1 MKITSLKINNF
12 RGVKSAELQLDGH
25 TLFVGK
31 NNVGKSTICEA
42 LDLLLGP
49 DRLNRSSPVDEY
61 DFYNGIYLDE
71 DDVPVEIFI
80 EAVLIDLSDTAKTTF
95 GGHLEFWHSTEK
107 RVLGDGEI
115 DTVDTENIEPCLRL
129 QLKAKYDFEEDE
141 FVANTYYVRSP
152 GENDD
157 GELQEVYKRQKR
169 EIGFLY
175 LRALRTGSR
184 ALSLERGSLLD
195 LLLRVGRMRPKLWED
210 TRKKLMEMELDES
223 IGLLRPV
230 LDNIEARVNQYV
242 SIEASDKPIKL
253 FVSQLT
259 REHLRKT
266 VSFFMST
273 SPDQNPVPFQEL
285 GTGTLNTLVFALL
298 SAIAELKKE
307 NVIFAMEEP
316 EIAVSPHT
324 QRRIVKYLLESTSQS
339 FVTTHSPYVIEQ
351 FSPEQIKI
359 LRRDENATLTTT
371 AVSLTSGL
379 KPKLFKRKLRPSIAE
394 AILGKAVVI
403 GEGLV
408 EFEVLKAAVD
418 VMETEDGSL
427 YPLDLSG
434 VTFFDSDGDG
444 NLSDYGAF
452 FKSLGLNTYAF
463 YDNKNRT
470 PAEVTSI
477 NNVFDINHKTNFDDI
492 EKLLA
497 AELPVDVLWIFL
509 QELNVNSLLP
519 HDMTIPTIRPTD
531 AEIRTM
537 SQTALISKKGDGR
550 CADVIR
556 KCTKQQLPSSVSG
569 FLQQVYERHIAPTPV
584 EPIEIPDEEEI
595 DIT

>member
-71 DDVPVEIFI
+71 DNVPVEIYI
-80 EAVLIDLSDTAKTTF
+80 EAVLIDLSDNAKTTF
-95 GGHLEFWHSTEK
+95 GGHIEFWHSVEK

-129 QLKAKYDFEEDE
+129 KLKAKYDFEEDE
-141 FVANTYYVRSP
+141 FIANTYYARSP
-152 GENDD
+152 GESDD
-157 GELQEVYKRQKR
+157 GELQEVYKSQKR

-184 ALSLERGSLLD
+184 ALSLEKGSLLD

-210 TRKKLMEMELDES
+210 TRKKLMEMEIDES

-242 SIEASDKPIKL
+242 SIEASDRPIKL

-324 QRRIVKYLLESTSQS
+324 QRRIVKYLLESTAQS

-418 VMETEDGSL
+418 VMETEDESL

-434 VTFFDSDGDG
+434 ITFFDSDGDG
-444 NLSDYGAF
+444 NLSEYGAF

-470 PAEVTSI
+470 PAEIISI
-477 NNVFDINHKTNFDDI
+477 NDVFDINHKTNFDDI

-497 AELPVDVLWIFL
+497 AELPVEVLWIYL
-509 QELNVNSLLP
+509 QELNANSLLP
-519 HDMTIPTIRPTD
+519 HDMTIPTITPTD
-531 AEIRTM
+531 AEVRTM

-556 KCTKQQLPSSVSG
+556 RCTKQQLPESVSG
-569 FLQQVYERHIAPTPV
+569 FLQQVYDRHAAPSPV
-584 EPIEIPDEEEI
+584 DPIEIPNEEEI